1 MVRGQLSGNRQRLT
15 ASEQAAQ
22 LRDRTAGRLPMRPFG
37 RTGFDIGV
45 FSLGGQALL
54 QYGADAEA
62 AVALIERALDLGVNY
77 LDTAPRYGP
86 SQDRLGAVMQRRRGE
101 VFLASKTHDRTR
113 DGSLRLLEDSL
124 KRLRT
129 DHLDLWQVHNL
140 TTADEVEVIFAKGG
154 AIEALEEARAQG
166 LVRFVGVTGHYDPA
180 VLVQAIERYPFDT
193 VLCAL
198 NAADTH
204 YLSFNDAL
212 LPVANARQM
221 GIIGMK
227 VTGLGRVFRPGGV
240 TTMRQAMSY
249 VLTLPI
255 TTVIVG
261 CSTVAE
267 VEENVA
273 IARAF
278 VPLTPAEMA
287 KIGRLTASYAPEASW
302 FKRWETVAMT
312 AP

>member
-1 MVRGQLSGNRQRLT
+1 MVRGRMDDNRRGLT
-15 ASEQAAQ
+15 VSEHAAR
-22 LRDRTAGRLPMRPFG
+22 LRDRTAGRLPMRPLG
-37 RTGFDIGV
+37 RTGFDIGI
-45 FSLGGQALL
+45 FSLGGQALI

-62 AVALIERALDLGVNY
+62 AMALIERALDLGVNY
-77 LDTAPRYGP
+77 VDTAPRYGP
-86 SQDRLGAVMQRRRGE
+86 SQDRLGEVMQRRRGE

-129 DHLDLWQVHNL
+129 DQLDLWQVHNL
-140 TTADEVEVIFAKGG
+140 TTADEVEAISAKGG
-154 AIEALEEARAQG
+154 AIEALIEAQGQG

-180 VLVQAIERYPFDT
+180 ILVQAIERYPFDT

-198 NAADTH
+198 NAADAH
-204 YLSFNDAL
+204 YLSFRDIL

-227 VTGLGRVFRPGGV
+227 LTGLGRVFRPGGV

-261 CSTVAE
+261 CSTIAE
-267 VEENVA
+267 VEENAA
-273 IARAF
+273 IAQSFA
-278 VPLTPAEMA
+278 PLTAAEMA
-287 KIGRLTASYAPEASW
+287 EIEGVTASYAQEASW
-302 FKRWETVAMT
+302 FKRWETAAMT